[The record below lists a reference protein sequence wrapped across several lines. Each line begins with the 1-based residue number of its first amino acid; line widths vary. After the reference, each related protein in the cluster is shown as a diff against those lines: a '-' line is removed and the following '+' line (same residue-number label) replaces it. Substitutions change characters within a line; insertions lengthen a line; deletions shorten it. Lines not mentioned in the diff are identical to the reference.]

1 MWESQKE
8 RLLKHCLVAP
18 PESPHRV
25 CQPQRPLQPSR
36 SFRNRSAVPFK
47 AEGVDVWVP
56 SSRQIP
62 KQASPKRE
70 RASHFFFFFRSQ
82 SRKGFTTPT
91 RRGKETPARSQAST
105 NPRTA
110 FGLHS
115 TSPSGLAYFLNHP
128 HPHHPP
134 PPRAPLP
141 SPHPFPPL
149 HQLQNRS
156 KDSSKKFTN
165 TQLRQ

>member
-70 RASHFFFFFRSQ
+70 RASHFFFFFQISESQ
-82 SRKGFTTPT
+82 RLYNSDPARKGNPSAIPSVYKPENSF
-91 RRGKETPARSQAST
+91 RPALDLSLRL
-105 NPRTA
+105 
-110 FGLHS
+110 GLLFK
-115 TSPSGLAYFLNHP
+115 PP
-128 HPHHPP
+128 PPPP

-141 SPHPFPPL
+141 SPTPFPPL